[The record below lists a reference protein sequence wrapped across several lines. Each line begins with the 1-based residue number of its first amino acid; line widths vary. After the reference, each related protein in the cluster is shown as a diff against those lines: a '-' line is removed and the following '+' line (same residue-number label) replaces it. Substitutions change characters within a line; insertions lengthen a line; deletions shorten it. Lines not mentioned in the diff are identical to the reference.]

1 MEGIMKRD
9 LDLSRSILLF
19 IEEHCPPGGGL
30 NKRLEFDGYDRAI
43 VLAHVELLIEAGL
56 VDGRMMKH
64 VSGPIEVMIIKLTNN
79 GHDAIK
85 AIQDDTLWNKV
96 KARASEK
103 GITLTFDLA
112 VTLAK
117 NLAKQIL
124 LG

>member
-1 MEGIMKRD
+1 MRRD

-19 IEEHCPPGGGL
+19 IEEHCPPEGGL
-30 NKRLEFDGYDRAI
+30 NTRLEFEDYDRAT
-43 VLAHVELLIEAGL
+43 VLAHVELLIEGGL
-56 VDGRMMKH
+56 VDGKMVIP
-64 VSGPIEVMIIKLTNN
+64 VSGPIDVRIRKLTNH

-85 AIQDDTLWNKV
+85 AIQDDSLWSKV
-96 KARASEK
+96 KTRASEK